1 MWDSEII
8 ESDQVDESWKV
19 KTIAVGGV
27 LGAMIGVA
35 GAYLIV
41 QRAQSREEKISFSV
55 GKGVK
60 LGVIIFTLLRQV
72 AQLED

>member
-1 MWDSEII
+1 MRDSDII
-8 ESDQVDESWKV
+8 ELNQADESWKV

-27 LGAMIGVA
+27 LGAMIGAA

-41 QRAQSREEKISFSV
+41 QRAQSRDEKISFSV

>member
-1 MWDSEII
+1 MRDTDII
-8 ESDQVDESWKV
+8 ESNQADETWKT
-19 KTIAVGGV
+19 KTIVIGGA
-27 LGAMIGVA
+27 LGAVIGVA

-41 QRAQSREEKISFSV
+41 QRVQSRDEQISFSV

>member
-1 MWDSEII
+1 MWENDII
-8 ESDQVDESWKV
+8 ESDQADESWKV
-19 KTIAVGGV
+19 KTIVIGGA

-35 GAYLIV
+35 AAYLIV
-41 QRAQSREEKISFSV
+41 QRAQNREEHISFSV

-72 AQLED
+72 AQLDD

>member
-1 MWDSEII
+1 MVDSDII
-8 ESDQVDESWKV
+8 EPGQVDESWKA
-19 KTIAVGGV
+19 KTIVIGGA

-41 QRAQSREEKISFSV
+41 QQAQSRDEQISFSV

-60 LGVIIFTLLRQV
+60 LGVMIFTLLRQV
-72 AQLED
+72 AQLGD